1 MLREVDLWMLVKS
14 RGMRLVQIL
23 VRRVDFV
30 SNVFEAELMQC
41 GNGVELGRCVLGV
54 EDAAAAGAEISY
66 KHRLEQCHVCRPI
79 SFR

>member
-1 MLREVDLWMLVKS
+1 
-14 RGMRLVQIL
+14 
-23 VRRVDFV
+23 
-30 SNVFEAELMQC
+30 MQC
-41 GNGVELGRCVLGV
+41 GNGVELDRCVLGV